1 LDTVN
6 WLTWNIP
13 RWALMWGIAV
23 TLFAAFKTISFLCVR
38 TPPASAG
45 RKLAYLFLWPGMDAA
60 AFLSRRPVVSPTPS
74 EWGAALLKTAAG
86 IALLAGSRAADA
98 PLLRGWIAMIGILLS
113 LHFGFFHGLSCFW
126 RSQGIDA
133 APLMN
138 RPLAAT
144 SVSAFWSRHWNTAFR
159 DLTYHFVFRPLLH
172 HAGARGA
179 VLGTFMFSG
188 LLHELAITVPAG
200 GGYGGPTLFF
210 MLQGSAMILE
220 RSHRPS
226 MIPKQGWFF
235 TQGLLV
241 LTLPLLVLPPFVL
254 RVINPFVDF
263 LHGLVF

>member
-1 LDTVN
+1 
-6 WLTWNIP
+6 
-13 RWALMWGIAV
+13 MWGIAV
-23 TLFAAFKTISFLCVR
+23 TLFAVFKTISFLCVT

-60 AFLSRRPVVSPTPS
+60 AFLGRRPVLSPAPS
-74 EWGAALLKTAAG
+74 EWGAALLKTATG
-86 IALLAGSRAADA
+86 IALLAGSRTADA
-98 PLLRGWIAMIGILLS
+98 PLLRGWIAIVGIILS
-113 LHFGFFHGLSCFW
+113 LHFGFFHALSCFW
-126 RSQGIDA
+126 RAQGIEA

-159 DLTYHFVFRPLLH
+159 DLTHHFVFLPLLRP
-172 HAGARGA
+172 AGARGA

-210 MLQGSAMILE
+210 MVQGSAMILE
-220 RSHRPS
+220 WSHRDS
-226 MIPKQGWFF
+226 MTPKKGWFF

-241 LTLPLLVLPPFVL
+241 LTLPLLVFPPFVL

-263 LHGLVF
+263 LHGLDF